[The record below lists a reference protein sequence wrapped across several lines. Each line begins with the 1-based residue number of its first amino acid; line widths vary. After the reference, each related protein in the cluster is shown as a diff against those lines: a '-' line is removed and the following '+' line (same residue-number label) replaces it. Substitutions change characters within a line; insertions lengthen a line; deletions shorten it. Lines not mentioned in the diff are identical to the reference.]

1 LKGTKT
7 LAQFLEARILSL
19 AGVEKRKSRWGQ
31 EDAYWIGTR
40 EFIHFHNEDRLDIR
54 VGRKTLKARPEIR
67 SDSRVVL
74 RIRVSDWIE
83 FRLRNQTDVNDAFEL
98 VKLAWRDS
106 RSAGR

>member
-1 LKGTKT
+1 M
-7 LAQFLEARILSL
+7 
-19 AGVEKRKSRWGQ
+19 
-31 EDAYWIGTR
+31 
-40 EFIHFHNEDRLDIR
+40 
-54 VGRKTLKARPEIR
+54 KARPEIR